1 MKSAVQNIV
10 DDNGVEISVAFKYE
24 VQPGY
29 EAEPGNPN
37 TFVAP
42 TSEVEL
48 VNVLAQIGEQSID
61 LLPLLWPGSK
71 EEIIKKLVY

>member
-10 DDNGVEISVAFKYE
+10 DDNGVEISVAFKYD
-24 VQPGY
+24 VYQGY

-42 TSEVEL
+42 ISEVEL

-61 LLPLLWPGSK
+61 LLPLLWPASK
-71 EEIIKKLVY
+71 EIIISKLIY

>member
-48 VNVLAQIGEQSID
+48 VNVE
-61 LLPLLWPGSK
+61 
-71 EEIIKKLVY
+71 Y

>member
-24 VQPGY
+24 VHQGY

-61 LLPLLWPGSK
+61 LLPLLWPASK
-71 EEIIKKLVY
+71 EIIISKLIY